1 MLSATTFSRRLTRLA
16 RPPLASLPA
25 VQRSTFYHKAP
36 AMSLL
41 ESRRR
46 VVPSLWDRVFRKEWD
61 DVEKM
66 LAPGFTFEVMPDVYR
81 PLFSGLPRTGVF
93 DPSETIDYLKQVRD
107 KMLAEPKSMNV
118 TDQSM
123 GENSLQTRFVTSG
136 IDKDGKPYDIKH
148 SLFLEFDNKD
158 SDKIKRGVEYLE
170 SDSMNMHLKREE
182 GKDWQPLQGA
192 AQTSVEGHQQ
202 AQVEGAKQSD
212 TTLGANQEGGA
223 APAAA
228 SQSQG
233 KTQSS

>member
-1 MLSATTFSRRLTRLA
+1 
-16 RPPLASLPA
+16 
-25 VQRSTFYHKAP
+25 
-36 AMSLL
+36 
-41 ESRRR
+41 
-46 VVPSLWDRVFRKEWD
+46 
-61 DVEKM
+61 
-66 LAPGFTFEVMPDVYR
+66 
-81 PLFSGLPRTGVF
+81 
-93 DPSETIDYLKQVRD
+93 
-107 KMLAEPKSMNV
+107 MNV

-170 SDSMNMHLKREE
+170 SGESASHTGRSGKEETRVFLSASLPLLPWPIFLRTPTDLARTLLKTDSMNMHLKREE